1 MLKLTQ
7 LVNRCAFTEVIN
19 KLELLQ
25 SDVDASKIDD
35 PSDNVDS
42 EQKMKKD
49 YSSYKIN
56 IFSGLCEPPNA
67 INSNLAKN
75 AVRNLFPKKFYA

>member
-7 LVNRCAFTEVIN
+7 LVNRNAFTEVVQ

-25 SDVDASKIDD
+25 SDVIAKNFD

-42 EQKMKKD
+42 EQKMIND
-49 YSSYKIN
+49 YNSY
-56 IFSGLCEPPNA
+56 
-67 INSNLAKN
+67 
-75 AVRNLFPKKFYA
+75 

>member
-1 MLKLTQ
+1 MYPILKLTQ
-7 LVNRCAFTEVIN
+7 LVNRNAFTEVVQ

-25 SDVDASKIDD
+25 SDVIAKNFD

-42 EQKMKKD
+42 EQKMIND
-49 YSSYKIN
+49 YNSYKIK

-67 INSNLAKN
+67 VKSNLAKI
-75 AVRNLFPKKFYA
+75 L